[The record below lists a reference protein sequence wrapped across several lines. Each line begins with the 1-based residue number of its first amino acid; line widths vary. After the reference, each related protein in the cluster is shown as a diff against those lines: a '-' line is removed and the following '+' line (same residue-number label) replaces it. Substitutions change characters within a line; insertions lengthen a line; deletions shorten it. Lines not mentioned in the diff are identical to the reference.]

1 MAELI
6 HCIYASALSPNV
18 TDAEIAA
25 LLERAREKNS
35 RLGLTGMLV
44 FCDESFFQVL
54 EGPEDV
60 VDGLYEIIEA
70 DQRHCHITKVIR
82 ESIDH
87 RHFEEWTM
95 GFTKVTHAELANMTE
110 SNDFF
115 TGSDSLAQID
125 AGRAKKLLTAF
136 RKGRWRQS
144 LTGSRQVA

>member
-6 HCIYASALSPNV
+6 HCIYASALSPGV
-18 TDAEIAA
+18 TESEIAA
-25 LLERAREKNS
+25 LLQHAREKNA

-44 FCDESFFQVL
+44 FCDQSFFQVL

-60 VDGLYEIIEA
+60 VDAVYEKIEG
-70 DQRHCHITKVIR
+70 DNRHCHITKVIR

-95 GFTKVTHAELANMTE
+95 GFTKMTHTDLASLAE

-115 TGSDSLAQID
+115 AGGESLSAID

-144 LTGSRQVA
+144 LSGARQAA